1 MIIENKKY
9 RETKLLRLIKLIGL
23 DINILTSLEYISKN
37 INNKL
42 KNELS

>member
-42 KNELS
+42 KNESS

>member
-23 DINILTSLEYISKN
+23 DINILTSFEYISKN

-42 KNELS
+42 KNESS

>member
-1 MIIENKKY
+1 MIVENKKY

-23 DINILTSLEYISKN
+23 DINISTSLEYISKN

-42 KNELS
+42 KNESS

>member
-9 RETKLLRLIKLIGL
+9 RETTLLRLIKLIGL
-23 DINILTSLEYISKN
+23 DINILSSLEYISKN

-42 KNELS
+42 KNESS

>member
-23 DINILTSLEYISKN
+23 DINILSSLEYISKN

-42 KNELS
+42 KNESS